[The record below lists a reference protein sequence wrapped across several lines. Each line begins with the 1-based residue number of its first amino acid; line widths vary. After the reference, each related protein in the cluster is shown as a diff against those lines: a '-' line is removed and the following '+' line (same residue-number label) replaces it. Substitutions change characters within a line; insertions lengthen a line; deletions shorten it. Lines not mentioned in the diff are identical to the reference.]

1 MQDNPILRNF
11 KNLSILLVYCLTFAL
26 ISFLILI
33 FGLGIDY
40 KTSIADSIVS
50 AIFLCGFTIIW
61 FYPARYISIE
71 QNKLLKVLI
80 SHEISAIISS
90 AIWILLIHITM
101 VQVLGFENEYQ
112 NFFYETLIWRF
123 LVGWVLYA
131 LVVSFYYLVSYYN
144 ELKERAVK
152 ESELKNLIT
161 QAELRSL
168 KFQINPHFIFNSLN
182 SMSALTEIDPKK
194 AKEMIIKLADF
205 LRYILATNDREKN
218 KLSEELKN
226 IRLYLEIEK
235 IRFEDKFD
243 YSENI
248 DEECKKAE
256 IPNMLLQPL
265 FENVIKHAV
274 YETLDK
280 VQLTLNC
287 KYDEGYLNI
296 QLQNNFDESAK
307 PRKGAGVGLKNISD
321 RLNLIYHREDLM
333 EVKKEKGIFRVDL
346 YIPCEDQLEKINQGT
361 NEKE

>member
-1 MQDNPILRNF
+1 MQDNPILRSF
-11 KNLSILLVYCLTFAL
+11 KNFSILLVYCISFAL
-26 ISFLILI
+26 ISFLILNL
-33 FGLGIDY
+33 GLGLDY
-40 KTSIADSIVS
+40 KISVADSLVS

-90 AIWILLIHITM
+90 GLWILLIYITM
-101 VQVLGFENEYQ
+101 VPVIGFEEKYQ
-112 NFFYETLIWRF
+112 NFFYNTLVWRF

-131 LVVSFYYLVSYYN
+131 MIVSFYYLISYYN

-205 LRYILATNDREKN
+205 LRYILATNEREKN

-226 IRLYLEIEK
+226 IRLYLDIEK

-243 YSENI
+243 YSEEINE
-248 DEECKKAE
+248 DCNKAE
-256 IPNMLLQPL
+256 IPNMILQPL

-274 YETLDK
+274 YETFDK
-280 VQLTLNC
+280 VTLTLKCSFN
-287 KYDEGYLNI
+287 DGYLKI
-296 QLQNNFDESAK
+296 HLQNNFDESSK
-307 PRKGAGVGLKNISD
+307 SRKGAGVGLKNIND
-321 RLNLIYHREDLM
+321 RLNLIYHRNDLM
-333 EVKKEKGIFRVDL
+333 EVKKEKGIFSVTL
-346 YIPCEDQLEKINQGT
+346 FIPISDS
-361 NEKE
+361 

>member
-1 MQDNPILRNF
+1 MQDNPILRSFRNF
-11 KNLSILLVYCLTFAL
+11 SILLLYSFSFAI
-26 ISFLILI
+26 ISFLILY
-33 FGLGIDY
+33 FGLKVDY
-40 KTSIADSIVS
+40 KISIADSLVS
-50 AIFLCGFTIIW
+50 SIFLIGFSLIW

-71 QNKLLKVLI
+71 QNKLLKVLL

-90 AIWILLIHITM
+90 CFWILLIYIVM
-101 VQVLGFENEYQ
+101 VPVLGFEEKYQ

-131 LVVSFYYLVSYYN
+131 MVVSFYYLVSYYN

-161 QAELRSL
+161 QAELKSL

-205 LRYILATNDREKN
+205 LRYILATNEREKN

-226 IRLYLEIEK
+226 IRVYLDIEK

-243 YSENI
+243 YSEQLD
-248 DEECKKAE
+248 DECNKVE
-256 IPNMLLQPL
+256 IPNMILQPL

-280 VQLTLNC
+280 VQLTLRCSFDNN
-287 KYDEGYLNI
+287 YLKI
-296 QLQNNFDESAK
+296 HLQNNFDESSK
-307 PRKGAGVGLKNISD
+307 SRKGTGVGLKNIND
-321 RLNLIYHREDLM
+321 RLNLIYHRNDLM
-333 EVKKEKGIFRVDL
+333 EVKKEKGIFSVTL
-346 YIPCEDQLEKINQGT
+346 FIPCEEQIENKKLVSDEK
-361 NEKE
+361 K